1 MFLRGSLEIMKVA
14 EVANVAELEYTSA
27 NFDQEYYKFVN
38 ETEPSIMNEIITP
51 AGTNPS
57 VVIMEKIVLN
67 VYFFGFIF
75 VLGYLIFEG
84 LRMLFTWFGDEP
96 DQRLQREFRRE
107 YFRQMNDVV
116 DHADDVNT
124 TADGEAGAAAA
135 TIAESEMPEAIPT
148 APAYD
153 LVTENGDL
161 PEIPMIVAQEILKK
175 LSLVLECP
183 THFDDA
189 DKLQEK
195 MKEVYSD
202 KVNLESRTNKLFE
215 YYAGYFQTYHNV
227 WTKINDLVND
237 NCENEIDK
245 LIWTPL
251 ESLVIHIA
259 ASDEAHLILFECYR
273 IQYS

>member
-57 VVIMEKIVLN
+57 IVIMEKIVLN

-107 YFRQMNDVV
+107 YFRQMND
-116 DHADDVNT
+116 HADDVNT
-124 TADGEAGAAAA
+124 TADGEAVAAAA

-195 MKEVYSD
+195 MKEAYSD